1 MWFFGFGRK
10 NSQNDSLPKRSLV
23 SIRLEA
29 IGGQGAHSAG
39 AILAET
45 AVIQQNYAGNHFS
58 SFGSEKRG
66 SPVKS
71 FVRFS
76 TNKTPVRSVSFIEK
90 PDLLAV
96 FHLSLIESHPEVLQ
110 GVHEDSDLV
119 INTKLKPRDIKLPLG
134 IKPKRIWTVDATQ
147 IASLN
152 KCGLNAVMLGAMVTA
167 VRELDKDSL
176 VETMNKFFSHL
187 SEDVRHRNIKGLD
200 AGFDRVLCE
209 SFREDEQNLN
219 SALNVD
225 NFEIGYL
232 NAPIGGVILN
242 PGNSI
247 LKDHSASRKGVAPR
261 FIKELCFNCGYCDMV
276 CPDYCFV
283 WNIDPQKQKSPEL
296 LGIDYQYCKGCQ
308 KCVMVCPV
316 KAIEAVPELDTNDE
330 SQRVKLYSHLEQ
342 QDIVLNTPIDI
353 YMRQKKESK

>member
-1 MWFFGFGRK
+1 MWFFGFGK
-10 NSQNDSLPKRSLV
+10 KDTEKSDLPKRTLV

-45 AVIQQNYAGNHFS
+45 AVIKQGYTGNHFS

-71 FVRFS
+71 FIRFS
-76 TNKTPVRSVSFIEK
+76 TDKAPVRSVSFIEK
-90 PDLLAV
+90 PDLLGL

-110 GVHEDSDLV
+110 GVHEDTDLV
-119 INTKLKPRDIKLPLG
+119 INTALKPREVKLPKG
-134 IKPKRIWTVDATQ
+134 IKPKRIWTINATQ
-147 IASLN
+147 IAADN
-152 KCGLNAVMLGAMVTA
+152 KCGLNAVMLGAMTTA
-167 VRELDKDSL
+167 LRELEKNFL
-176 VETMNKFFSHL
+176 IETMNNFFAHL
-187 SEDVRHRNIKGLD
+187 SASVRQNNTKGFNE
-200 AGFDRVLCE
+200 GYETVHCE
-209 SFREDEQNLN
+209 SFREDEQSTDVVSNPD
-219 SALNVD
+219 SV
-225 NFEIGYL
+225 EIGYL

-247 LKDHSASRKGVAPR
+247 LKDHSASRKGVAPQ

-283 WNIDPQKQKSPEL
+283 WNIDPQKKKSPEL

-316 KAIEAVPELDTNDE
+316 KALEAVPEDQINDK
-330 SQRVKLYSHLEQ
+330 SQHIKLYSHLEP
-342 QDIVLNTPIDI
+342 QDIVLNTPIDV
-353 YMRQKKESK
+353 YMRQKKESV